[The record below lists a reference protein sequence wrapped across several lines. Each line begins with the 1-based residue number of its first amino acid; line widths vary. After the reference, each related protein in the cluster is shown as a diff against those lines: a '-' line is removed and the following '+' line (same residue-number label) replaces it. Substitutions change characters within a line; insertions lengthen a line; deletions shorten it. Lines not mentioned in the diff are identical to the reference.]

1 MRTQEIRSM
10 DNRPTL
16 RKRLKAEDRRS
27 QLLGIAKRLFSECGF
42 ENTTT
47 KAIAAAAGVTEAI
60 IFRHFASKE
69 ELYANI
75 LDRKADEIGIKTW
88 GAELRHFAA
97 CEDDEALVLSVVKH
111 ILDADR
117 QDAEFRKLMLQA
129 ALSGHPL
136 RKITAQRLL
145 PLHRFLCS
153 YIKKRQRQG
162 AFQKCDPK
170 LAAYSI
176 VSMPGYYGLAKILF
190 GVDELTVPED
200 RIALGFTRLILEGL
214 HAPGGSSH
222 KKGISNVITKKRRM
236 CAY

>member
-1 MRTQEIRSM
+1 MRTHASRSRS
-10 DNRPTL
+10 NPPSL
-16 RKRLKAEDRRS
+16 RKRLKAEERRS
-27 QLLGIAKRLFSECGF
+27 QLLKIAKRLFSECGF

-75 LDRKADEIGIKTW
+75 LDRKADEIGIKAW
-88 GAELRHFAA
+88 GAELHHFAECA
-97 CEDDEALVLSVVKH
+97 DDEALVLSVVKH

-117 QDAEFRKLMLQA
+117 QDPQFQKLMLQA

-136 RKITAQRLL
+136 HKITAQRLL

-170 LAAYSI
+170 LAAHAI
-176 VSMPGYYGLAKILF
+176 VGMPSYCGLAKILF
-190 GVDELTVPED
+190 GVDDLKLPED
-200 RIALGFTRLILEGL
+200 QKALGFTQLLLEGL
-214 HAPGGSSH
+214 NAPGGLSQ
-222 KKGISNVITKKRRM
+222 KKGISNTIAKKGRV
-236 CAY
+236 

>member
-1 MRTQEIRSM
+1 MRNQAVRS
-10 DNRPTL
+10 RGHHPASQ
-16 RKRLKAEDRRS
+16 KRLRAEDRRN
-27 QLLGIAKRLFSECGF
+27 QLLKIAKRLFSERGF

-47 KAIAAAAGVTEAI
+47 KAIAAAAGVSEAI

-69 ELYANI
+69 ELYAEI
-75 LDRKADEIGIKTW
+75 LDRKADEIGVKTW
-88 GAELRHFAA
+88 GAELHHFAK

-117 QDAEFRKLMLQA
+117 QDPQFQKMMLQA

-145 PLHRFLCS
+145 PLHRFLCN

-170 LAAYSI
+170 LAAYAI
-176 VSMPGYYGLAKILF
+176 VSSAGYYGLAKILF
-190 GVDELTVPED
+190 GMDELALPED
-200 RIALGFTRLILEGL
+200 KIAMGFTRLILKGL
-214 HAPGGSSH
+214 HAPSSFSH
-222 KKGISNVITKKRRM
+222 KKED
-236 CAY
+236 

>member
-1 MRTQEIRSM
+1 MSIQKVRS
-10 DNRPTL
+10 RGSHPASQ
-16 RKRLKAEDRRS
+16 KRLKAEDRRN
-27 QLLGIAKRLFSECGF
+27 QLLKIAKRLFSEGGF

-47 KAIAAAAGVTEAI
+47 KAIATAAGVTEAI

-69 ELYANI
+69 ELYASI

-88 GAELRHFAA
+88 GAELSRFAK

-111 ILDADR
+111 ILEADR
-117 QDAEFRKLMLQA
+117 QDPQFQKLLLQA

-145 PLHRFLCS
+145 PLHRFLCN

-170 LAAYSI
+170 LAAYAI
-176 VSMPGYYGLAKILF
+176 IGLAGYYGLAKILF
-190 GVDELTVPED
+190 SVDELTLSEEQ
-200 RIALGFTRLILEGL
+200 IALGFTGLILKGL
-214 HAPGGSSH
+214 HASSGSSN
-222 KKGISNVITKKRRM
+222 KKEDRNSKARSRRR
-236 CAY
+236 

>member
-1 MRTQEIRSM
+1 MKSQKARSRCH
-10 DNRPTL
+10 RPEL
-16 RKRLKAEDRRS
+16 QKRLKAEERRS
-27 QLLGIAKRLFSECGF
+27 QLLGIAKRLFSEGGF

-69 ELYANI
+69 ELYASI

-88 GAELRHFAA
+88 GDELNHFAK
-97 CEDDEALVLSVVKH
+97 CEDDEELVLSVVKH
-111 ILDADR
+111 ILDADQ
-117 QDAEFRKLMLQA
+117 QDPQFRKLILQA

-153 YIKKRQRQG
+153 YIKKRQRRG

-170 LAAYSI
+170 LAAYAI
-176 VSMPGYYGLAKILF
+176 VSLAGYYGLAKVLF
-190 GVDELTVPED
+190 GIDELTLSQEQ
-200 RIALGFTRLILEGL
+200 IARGFTRLILKGL
-214 HAPGGSSH
+214 QSPSGSSH
-222 KKGISNVITKKRRM
+222 KEETRNSKERNRKI
-236 CAY
+236 